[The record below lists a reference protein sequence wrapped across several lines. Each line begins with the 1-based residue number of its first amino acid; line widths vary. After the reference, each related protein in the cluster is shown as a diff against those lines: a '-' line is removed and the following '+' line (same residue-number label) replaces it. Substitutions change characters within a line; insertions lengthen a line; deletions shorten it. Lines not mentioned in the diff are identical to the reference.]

1 MSAPPSVLSS
11 AMPSIDVVIPVYN
24 APVLTRRCIDSVV
37 ACLGQSIRYIY
48 IQDDASEAETRQM
61 LDNVPYTCVRVHHAQ
76 RNQGFGA
83 SVNAAINRSDASY
96 VLILNSDTMV
106 SEDILPCLCA
116 ALAADPQLAVIIPGG
131 NDYAR
136 DNLDRYVREPGGYV
150 RTHRLRGHAFLI
162 RRHVFLE
169 VGGFDS
175 AFGRGYYEDIDL
187 GRRLNLHGWRLGVS
201 PEAHI
206 YHKGGGSFG
215 RGQSYKELVTRNR
228 NLYFSR
234 YPNASLNV
242 LLLSDNGPLTHFPS
256 SLLNALDY
264 VLYEGGYVH
273 WLTPEPARLLLCLQM
288 RSYAIGAEAVV
299 RLLLRGWR
307 ADRRISEVWI
317 SPDTPRLLRALLVL
331 WARACQLKVLSWEKE
346 ATPQDLAPRLPSK

>member
-1 MSAPPSVLSS
+1 MSAI
-11 AMPSIDVVIPVYN
+11 PSIDVVIPVYN

-37 ACLGQSIRYIY
+37 ACLGRSIRYIY
-48 IQDDASEAETRQM
+48 IQDDASEGETREM
-61 LDNVPYTCVRVHHAQ
+61 LDNVPYACVRVHHAQ
-76 RNQGFGA
+76 KNQGFGA

-106 SEDILPCLCA
+106 SEDLLPRLCA
-116 ALAADPQLAVIIPGG
+116 ALAADPQLAVIIPAG

-169 VGGFDS
+169 IGGFDS

-187 GRRLNLHGWRLGVS
+187 GRRLNLRGWRLGVY
-201 PEAHI
+201 PDAHI

-234 YPNASLNV
+234 HPNASLNV
-242 LLLSDNGPLTHFPS
+242 LLLSANCPLTHFPS
-256 SLLNALDY
+256 DLFEALDY
-264 VLYEGGYVH
+264 VFYEGGYVH

-288 RSYAIGAEAVV
+288 RNYAIGLEAVV

-317 SPDTPRLLRALLVL
+317 LPGAPRLLRGLLVL
-331 WARACQLKVLSWEKE
+331 WARVCELKVLSWEKGP
-346 ATPQDLAPRLPSK
+346 TVQNLAPRLPLK

>member
-1 MSAPPSVLSS
+1 MSAI
-11 AMPSIDVVIPVYN
+11 PSIDVVIPVYN

-37 ACLGQSIRYIY
+37 ACLGRSIRYIY
-48 IQDDASEAETRQM
+48 IQDDASEAETREM
-61 LDNVPYTCVRVHHAQ
+61 LDNVPYACVQVYHAP

-106 SEDILPCLCA
+106 SEDLLPRLCA
-116 ALAADPQLAVIIPGG
+116 ALAADPQLAVIIPAG

-169 VGGFDS
+169 IGGFDS

-187 GRRLNLHGWRLGVS
+187 GRRLNLRGWRLGVY
-201 PEAHI
+201 PDAHI

-242 LLLSDNGPLTHFPS
+242 LLLSANCPLTHFPS
-256 SLLNALDY
+256 DLFEALDY
-264 VLYEGGYVH
+264 VFYEGGYVH

-288 RSYAIGAEAVV
+288 RNYAIGLEAVV

-317 SPDTPRLLRALLVL
+317 LPGAPRLLRGLLVL
-331 WARACQLKVLSWEKE
+331 WARVCELKVLSWEKGP
-346 ATPQDLAPRLPSK
+346 TVQNLAPRLPLK